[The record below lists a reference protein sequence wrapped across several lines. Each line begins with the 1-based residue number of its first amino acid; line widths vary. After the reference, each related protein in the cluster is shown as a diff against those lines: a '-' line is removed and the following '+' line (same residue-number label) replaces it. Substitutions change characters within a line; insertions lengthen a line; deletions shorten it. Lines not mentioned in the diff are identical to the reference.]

1 MQNCLTARKPK
12 NLNWVTLGLELLWPV
27 IAVCLVGYGAHTMI
41 SKRVGYRPLVEAD
54 TIDEMLRGNVLKT
67 EQFSF
72 YYAPSGFVY
81 GRIGSQAD
89 RGTWTVEDQGYC
101 EHWLVWGE
109 GQKICWAVERKGKF
123 VRRTGK
129 SVPSYKQVPV
139 VNELVWM
146 DGEHLR

>member
-1 MQNCLTARKPK
+1 MQNCLIARKPK
-12 NLNWVTLGLELLWPV
+12 TRNWVTLGLELLWPV
-27 IAVCLVGYGAHTMI
+27 IVVCLIGYGAHSMI
-41 SKRVGYRPLVEAD
+41 SKRVGYQPVVEAD
-54 TIDEMLRGNVLKT
+54 AIDEMLRGNVLKT

-89 RGTWTVEDQGYC
+89 RGTWTVEDRGYC

-109 GQKICWAVERKGKF
+109 GQKICWAVESKGKF